1 MVRFC
6 PLFPAIFYVVNLT
19 NMQRARHVL
28 PQLPPD
34 SILALNGIEFL
45 GDRSFTYPDEI
56 AFADIL
62 V

>member
-1 MVRFC
+1 
-6 PLFPAIFYVVNLT
+6 
-19 NMQRARHVL
+19 MQRARHVL